1 MFQAVSLRHFATWLS
16 AQLQSPGN
24 PTGSSFESFLD
35 VPDASISATRIDSTP
50 DHLVVVQAV
59 ASELS
64 AFFADPLN
72 PVHPKAQ
79 SKVYCSHSRIDT
91 CTRSLESI
99 FSSFFVSV
107 PPPSR
112 CRSPKDSISI
122 HGSTNPSP
130 SPRQLRMTSTL
141 MALTF
146 LGRFSQLI
154 DSLQSGLV
162 TSHLCAL

>member
-1 MFQAVSLRHFATWLS
+1 MVFSGVDYIFQAVSLRHFATWLS

-35 VPDASISATRIDSTP
+35 VSDASISATRVDPTP

-79 SKVYCSHSRIDT
+79 SKVYCPYSKIDT
-91 CTRSLESI
+91 CARSLESI
-99 FSSFFVSV
+99 FSSFFVSFPSSFQV
-107 PPPSR
+107 PL
-112 CRSPKDSISI
+112 PKGLDLDSWINEPEPESEAAQDDQQSD
-122 HGSTNPSP
+122 GFD
-130 SPRQLRMTSTL
+130 
-141 MALTF
+141 F
-146 LGRFSQLI
+146 LG
-154 DSLQSGLV
+154 
-162 TSHLCAL
+162 